1 MQSWRWT
8 TASAVVVLI
17 AALLSAAPAFA
28 ATSATAKSTSRSN
41 GSGSGGAGLGGS
53 PSQSSSSAKRTKKKK
68 STKKATKKATK
79 SSSVL
84 PGDSRHLGD
93 RVVRE
98 GMRGHDVRVLQ
109 AYLTLA
115 GYPTTVDG
123 DFGPATKANVVA
135 FQTDNGFTPNGV
147 VSIPVEKKLRQKVA
161 AIESDPPATS
171 ARINADGTLT
181 APAGAPAV
189 VQQVIKAANQIIDTP
204 YVYGGGHAS
213 FQSSGY
219 DCSGAVSYALHG
231 GGLLSSPEDSSE
243 LESYG
248 SPGPG
253 HWITIY
259 ANAGHAWVVVAGRA
273 FDTADFGGPNIPSGD
288 GPRWRTNPIGNLNDG
303 TGAYIVRHPPGL

>member
-1 MQSWRWT
+1 M
-8 TASAVVVLI
+8 VVVL
-17 AALLSAAPAFA
+17 AAMLLAAVPAYA
-28 ATSATAKSTSRSN
+28 ATSSRSKSTSGSN
-41 GSGSGGAGLGGS
+41 GSGTGGAGLGGS
-53 PSQSSSSAKRTKKKK
+53 SQTKTASAKRTTKKK
-68 STKKATKKATK
+68 STTKSSKKATK

-123 DFGPATKANVVA
+123 DFGPATKASVIA
-135 FQTDNGFTPNGV
+135 FQNDNGFTPNGV
-147 VSIPVEKKLRQKVA
+147 VSVPVEKKLRQKVG
-161 AIESDPPATS
+161 AIEADPPATS
-171 ARINADGTLT
+171 ARINADGTVT

-189 VQQVIKAANQIIDTP
+189 VQQVIEAANQIIDTS

-231 GGLLSSPEDSSE
+231 GGLLSSPEDSSQ

-273 FDTADFGGPNIPSGD
+273 FDTANFGGPNIPSGD
-288 GPRWRTNPIGNLNDG
+288 GPRWRTNPTGNLNDG
-303 TGAYIVRHPPGL
+303 TGAYIVRHPAGL